1 MWIDLGQIDRGR
13 VPAPVP
19 DLVASYFDL
28 VEIDPKGFG
37 LAEIRYRL

>member
-13 VPAPVP
+13 VPA
-19 DLVASYFDL
+19 LARHLASYFDL